1 MNQIIIVNNT
11 LDINSL
17 PELKPEEERRIIAS
31 KTATIPI
38 QFVLPMVNKDTNA
51 ANTSITVLDDF
62 SAASILFAI
71 YETLQVKQDY
81 VLITNMVSVK
91 NVFNT
96 DGKTVLPNGST
107 IKIHT
112 GTKTKAKKTGQKK
125 EEPVKEET
133 SSVTIE
139 DKPGQENTSPT
150 PIPTKANTTSRRTTK
165 KTKAPSSVN
174 HILEYDK
181 LPADIKEATDNA
193 IQKAKGVNEML
204 LFHLKLELA
213 TFGYLPDEC
222 EKLQKDIIANNKNV
236 IE

>member
-17 PELKPEEERRIIAS
+17 PELKPGEERRIIAS
-31 KTATIPI
+31 KTATIPV

-96 DGKTVLPNGST
+96 DGKTILPNGST

-112 GTKTKAKKTGQKK
+112 GAKTKAKKTIQKK
-125 EEPVKEET
+125 EDPIKEEA
-133 SSVTIE
+133 SSVKTE
-139 DKPGQENTSPT
+139 DKPGQENTLPASVPA
-150 PIPTKANTTSRRTTK
+150 KVNTASRKTTK
-165 KTKAPSSVN
+165 TSKVPSSIN

-181 LPADIKEATDNA
+181 LPADIKEAADNA

-222 EKLQKDIIANNKNV
+222 EKLQQNIINNGVNV
-236 IE
+236 N